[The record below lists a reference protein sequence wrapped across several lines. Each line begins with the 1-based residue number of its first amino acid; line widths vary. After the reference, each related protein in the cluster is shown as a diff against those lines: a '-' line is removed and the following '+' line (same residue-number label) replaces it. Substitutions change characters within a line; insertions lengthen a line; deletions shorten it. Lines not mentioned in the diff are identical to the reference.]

1 MRSPREWYSR
11 SALAMMTRM
20 DMAVVK
26 IMMMMMMM
34 MMMMA
39 IVGQDK
45 KCLCPDWQT
54 RSRPRNDQ
62 ASLWIC

>member
-1 MRSPREWYSR
+1 MRSQREWFSR

-26 IMMMMMMM
+26 IMMMMMMTMMM

-45 KCLCPDWQT
+45 KMPL
-54 RSRPRNDQ
+54 PRLANEVPPTQ
-62 ASLWIC
+62 